1 MEKKITGSTIVREAI
16 KAVVGEDRYRSLLIY
31 ADKRKDGK
39 RRVKVQQVSWSHLT
53 KVEVQ
58 EVTDYI
64 VAHYGEDVEVQE
76 GRSGSRMLEYVAWV
90 L

>member
-31 ADKRKDGK
+31 VDKRKDGK
-39 RRVKVQQVSWSHLT
+39 RRVKVQQVYWSRLT
-53 KVEVQ
+53 KVETQ
-58 EVTDYI
+58 QVTDYI